1 MTKEEFARQYRDAM
15 GWQATVVHDDE
26 LPIEYPVCRY
36 AFSDGTAVTAVC
48 PDIPLGAVPQD
59 LSLFD
64 TLDALFDME
73 QVVSQPERVLGFY
86 APDAILG
93 ETLPDI
99 RDKAA
104 LSALLNALSDR
115 DRAMGEVTAKDDFTA
130 CITQGGRMLA
140 AAGAV
145 RSEGNLADISL
156 CVHPQVRGQGL
167 GRRVLCALL
176 QKIQRAG
183 CIPLY
188 RAEEGNAPS
197 VRLARRVGLK
207 QGFSMEGALLTFPE
221 D

>member
-1 MTKEEFARQYRDAM
+1 MTKEECARQIREAM
-15 GWQATVVHDDE
+15 GWRTPVVHDGE
-26 LPIEYPVCRY
+26 LPLEYPVCLYRF
-36 AFSDGTAVTAVC
+36 ADGATVAAVC
-48 PDIPLGAVPQD
+48 PDIPREAVPQG
-59 LSLFD
+59 LSLSG

-73 QVVSQPERVLGFY
+73 QAAAQPERVLGFC
-86 APDAILG
+86 APEPIQG
-93 ETLPDI
+93 EALPDI
-99 RDKAA
+99 TGEAA
-104 LSALLNALSDR
+104 LDALLDALSGR
-115 DRAMGEVTAKDDFTA
+115 DRALGEVTAEDDFTA
-130 CITQGGRMLA
+130 CIVQGGRMLA

-156 CVHPQVRGQGL
+156 CVHPQARGQGL

-197 VRLARRVGLK
+197 VRLARRVGLA
-207 QGFSMEGALLTFPE
+207 QCFSMEGALLTFPE